1 MNLFLLDLTKHME
14 KIEIIPENLEKFKAV
29 FTEKFIFLDSFAFLS
44 SSLDKLA
51 KNLKQSSN
59 DQFYR
64 LKREFPDHYSML
76 SDKGAYFYDYAS
88 SYDVFSEEVLP
99 PKNEFYSQLKEE
111 HISEE
116 NYRRAQKVFK
126 TTKCKNLH
134 DYMELYVKTDTIILC
149 DVFENFRNLCL
160 TYYNID
166 PCHYMSLPAF
176 AWDAMLKM
184 TGINLEYI
192 NDIEQYTFVE
202 ENLRGGVTTINHRLF
217 TANNKYLDNYDPQ
230 KPSSFI
236 IYIDANNLY
245 GAGMMSK
252 LPYGGF
258 RWLETDEIDNLDIK
272 TINSDGEICYI
283 LEVDLDYPKHL
294 HDNHSDYPLAV
305 EKKIIT
311 EDQISPVNQEF
322 LKINK
327 EKFRPSTKLVPDLH
341 NKIKYVCSLRNLQ
354 LYLNKGLVLKKI
366 HRVLVANQKNYM
378 SSYIEFNSLKR
389 QAAKTDFEKDFFKL
403 LNNSV
408 YGKFIESVR
417 KRTNV
422 EVVRDIKRA
431 KKLTSKPQFIGF
443 NILDKDVTLVQ
454 TTKKKI
460 KLDKPL
466 SSGFMVLENAKYI
479 MYDFWYNTLKPK
491 YGSKIKLLL
500 SDTDSFIYGVYT
512 EDAYKDLHDMRNLM
526 DLSGYEKDT
535 VLGKFSD
542 KSNKKVPGKFSDE
555 KPLEIIKEVVANKPK
570 MYSIITKKIF
580 CLTKDKIA
588 HHLCD
593 ENCRNG
599 HSATAKGVP
608 RVAKQK
614 IAHQDYKDVLLTSG
628 TSMVSAQSIRTINNS
643 LYGIKTTNRGLSAYD
658 DKKYILDDKICTLSY
673 GHYKLV

>member
-1 MNLFLLDLTKHME
+1 
-14 KIEIIPENLEKFKAV
+14 
-29 FTEKFIFLDSFAFLS
+29 
-44 SSLDKLA
+44 
-51 KNLKQSSN
+51 
-59 DQFYR
+59 
-64 LKREFPDHYSML
+64 
-76 SDKGAYFYDYAS
+76 
-88 SYDVFSEEVLP
+88 
-99 PKNEFYSQLKEE
+99 
-111 HISEE
+111 
-116 NYRRAQKVFK
+116 
-126 TTKCKNLH
+126 
-134 DYMELYVKTDTIILC
+134 MELYVKTDTIILC

-230 KPSSFI
+230 EPSSFI

-252 LPYGGF
+252 VPYGGF
-258 RWLETDEIDNLDIK
+258 RWLETNEIDNLDIK
-272 TINSDGEICYI
+272 TINSDGEICFI

-431 KKLTSKPQFIGF
+431 NKLTSKPQFIGF

-454 TTKKKI
+454 TTKRKI

-512 EDAYKDLHDMRNLM
+512 KDAYKDLHDMRSLM

-535 VLGKFSD
+535 VLG
-542 KSNKKVPGKFSDE
+542 
-555 KPLEIIKEVVANKPK
+555 
-570 MYSIITKKIF
+570 
-580 CLTKDKIA
+580 
-588 HHLCD
+588 
-593 ENCRNG
+593 
-599 HSATAKGVP
+599 
-608 RVAKQK
+608 
-614 IAHQDYKDVLLTSG
+614 
-628 TSMVSAQSIRTINNS
+628 
-643 LYGIKTTNRGLSAYD
+643 
-658 DKKYILDDKICTLSY
+658 
-673 GHYKLV
+673 